1 VKNIKL
7 PRSLPAAADRLFTVK
22 KERLAQQKIVD
33 RLREEQTA
41 IEDFII
47 NNLPKS
53 EASGVAGRV
62 ARAQLGKKIIPT
74 IENWEKLC
82 AFVKKHNAF
91 ELFQRRLNEGAATE
105 RTEAGKPVPGIGS
118 FTRVT
123 VSCTKI

>member
-1 VKNIKL
+1 VANIKL

-22 KERLAQQKIVD
+22 KERLAQQKVVD

-47 NNLPKS
+47 NTLPKS

-62 ARAQLGKKIIPT
+62 ARAQLGKKTVPT
-74 IENWEKLC
+74 VEDWDKFY
-82 AFVKKHNAF
+82 AFVKKNGAF
-91 ELFQRRLNEGAATE
+91 ELLQRRLNEGAASE
-105 RTEAGKPVPGIGS
+105 RAEAGRPVPGIGS